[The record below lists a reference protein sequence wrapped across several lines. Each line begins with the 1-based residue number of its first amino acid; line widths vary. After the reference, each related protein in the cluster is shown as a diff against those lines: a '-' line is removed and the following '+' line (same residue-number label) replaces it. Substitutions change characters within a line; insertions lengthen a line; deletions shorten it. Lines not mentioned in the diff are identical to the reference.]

1 MHLFSEKRDTVGT
14 AELVPNGSIAR
25 LAVVAEY
32 RNRGMFRIAW
42 FSIFTRANP
51 GNRFYKIGPG
61 EFVQARKEA
70 GNPYVLANLDF

>member
-42 FSIFTRANP
+42 FSIFMRANP
-51 GNRFYKIGPG
+51 GNRFLQK
-61 EFVQARKEA
+61 VAW
-70 GNPYVLANLDF
+70 

>member
-14 AELVPNGSIAR
+14 AELVPNGSIA
-25 LAVVAEY
+25 VVADY
-32 RNRGMFRIAW
+32 RNRGKFRIAW